1 MDIQRGAVDHRTR
14 LPHALAALYAIAI
27 VYASLQ
33 PFGDWIEPAPGTP
46 FFLFATW
53 PSRWLRYDFLLNIVA
68 YAPFGFFVA
77 WLPARAPVLSR
88 IALGAV
94 AGGALSLS
102 METLQMFLPQRVA
115 SAADFVSNTLGALL
129 GAAIGAML
137 ANSGRFRPTIHRR
150 RAQLFL
156 YGPLGDFGLALLALW
171 TIAQINPG
179 IPLFAVTFDPEPDRL
194 LAAPQAAMES
204 AGLLIEAAESAFQ
217 MLGVGLFLALL
228 LRERRFVGSAVL
240 VLIGT
245 ALLLKGI
252 AAAIVIKPAAWD
264 TWQRPGVMMG
274 IAAGAL
280 FILAAVNLAR
290 PVMVAV
296 CGIALLSSVGVPLLA
311 PDLMSA
317 RAPLTLFNWRYGQLL
332 NYNGLTRTILLV
344 WPLLAATWLFALAGR
359 PAWGHPDTRLNS
371 SVGTRSKQ
379 KAMR

>member
-156 YGPLGDFGLALLALW
+156 DGHLGDFGLALLALW

>member
-1 MDIQRGAVDHRTR
+1 MHTDSRASDHRTR

-33 PFGDWIEPAPGTP
+33 PFGDWVEPPPGTP
-46 FFLFATW
+46 FFLFAGWT
-53 PSRWLRYDFLLNIVA
+53 SRWLRYDFLLNIIA
-68 YAPFGFFVA
+68 YSPFGFFVA
-77 WLPARAPVLSR
+77 WLPKRASAVSR
-88 IALGAV
+88 VALGAAV
-94 AGGALSLS
+94 GGVLSLS
-102 METLQMFLPQRVA
+102 MESLQMFLPQRVA
-115 SAADFVSNTLGALL
+115 SVTDFVSNTLGALT

-137 ANSGRFRPTIHRR
+137 AESPRFRRTMHRR

-156 YGPLGDFGLALLALW
+156 DGHLGDFGLALLALW

-179 IPLFAVTFDPEPDRL
+179 IPLFAVTFDPEPGRL
-194 LAAPQAAMES
+194 LATPPAPVES

-228 LRERRFVGSAVL
+228 WRERRFIGSAVL
-240 VLIGT
+240 VLIGA
-245 ALLLKGI
+245 ALLMKGL
-252 AAAIVIKPAAWD
+252 AAALVIKPAAWE

-296 CGIALLSSVGVPLLA
+296 CGIALLSSAGVPLLA

-371 SVGTRSKQ
+371 PAQPRSKQ
-379 KAMR
+379 KAMP

>member
-1 MDIQRGAVDHRTR
+1 MDTLPRAVDHRTR

-33 PFGDWIEPAPGTP
+33 PFGDWVEPPPGTP
-46 FFLFATW
+46 FFLFANW
-53 PSRWLRYDFLLNIVA
+53 PNRWFRYDFLLNIIA

-77 WLPARAPVLSR
+77 WLPARASTLSR
-88 IALGAV
+88 VVFGAV
-94 AGGALSLS
+94 IGGVLSLS

-115 SAADFVSNTLGALL
+115 SAADFVSNTLGAVI
-129 GAAIGAML
+129 GATIGAML
-137 ANSGRFRPTIHRR
+137 ANSQRFRRTIHRR

-156 YGPLGDFGLALLALW
+156 DGHLGDFGLALLALW
-171 TIAQINPG
+171 TVAQINPG
-179 IPLFAVTFDPEPDRL
+179 IPLFAVTFDPEPGRL
-194 LAAPQAAMES
+194 LAAPPVGVES

-217 MLGVGLFLALL
+217 MLGVGLFVALL
-228 LRERRFVGSAVL
+228 LRERRLIGSAVL
-240 VLIGT
+240 VLIGA
-245 ALLLKGI
+245 ALLMKGL
-252 AAAIVIKPAAWD
+252 AAALVIKPAAWD

-296 CGIALLSSVGVPLLA
+296 CGIALLSSVSVPLLA

-344 WPLLAATWLFALAGR
+344 WPLFAAIWLFALAGR

-371 SVGTRSKQ
+371 PAAFRSKQ
-379 KAMR
+379 K